1 MAYVILGGD
10 CRHIYGY
17 TTTLKQA
24 EEAVRKLSYIDTD
37 DFFYEELPKL
47 DNLEIPDKLYV
58 TVSETS
64 ASTTPKIRKV
74 SYLNEK
80 KPNTIHENFKKACR
94 DEEFAKTKLFMYQ
107 HFVIETKEGESE
119 EELNKRILERYNE
132 LFEKNLKTHPKGIT
146 DYRR

>member
-1 MAYVILGGD
+1 LRRI
-10 CRHIYGY
+10 C
-17 TTTLKQA
+17 
-24 EEAVRKLSYIDTD
+24 
-37 DFFYEELPKL
+37 F
-47 DNLEIPDKLYV
+47 
-58 TVSETS
+58 
-64 ASTTPKIRKV
+64 KV
-74 SYLNEK
+74 SYLNE